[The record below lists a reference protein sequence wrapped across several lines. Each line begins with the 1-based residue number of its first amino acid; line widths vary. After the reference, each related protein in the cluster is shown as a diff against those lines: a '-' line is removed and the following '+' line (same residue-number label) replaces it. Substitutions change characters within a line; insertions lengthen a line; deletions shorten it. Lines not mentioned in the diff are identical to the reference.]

1 MGFIDEIKRLTRSRD
16 NDADAAAEQYEPA
29 MIDSQDG
36 NADTRH
42 SSASRVADASTRR
55 QMVSVHTT
63 TQLKVVLVR
72 PERFEDVSDIA
83 DCLKEKRTVV
93 MSMENAEAKTARR
106 IIDFLSGVTYAQEG
120 KMKRVSASSYL
131 LVPFNVDVV
140 GDVDLLGE
148 LGGSDVSFFS

>member
-1 MGFIDEIKRLTRSRD
+1 MGFMDELKRLTRSRD
-16 NDADAAAEQYEPA
+16 NDTDLGESTLVDSEDGNTDTKQSSASSSSGADAA
-29 MIDSQDG
+29 
-36 NADTRH
+36 
-42 SSASRVADASTRR
+42 TRR

-93 MSMENAEAKTARR
+93 MSLENAETKTARR

-148 LGGSDVSFFS
+148 LGGSDVSFF

>member
-1 MGFIDEIKRLTRSRD
+1 MGFMDELKRLTRSRD
-16 NDADAAAEQYEPA
+16 NDTDLGESTLVDSEDGNTDTKQSSASSSSGADAA
-29 MIDSQDG
+29 
-36 NADTRH
+36 
-42 SSASRVADASTRR
+42 TRR

-93 MSMENAEAKTARR
+93 MSLENAETKTARR

-148 LGGSDVSFFS
+148 LGGSDVSFFN

>member
-36 NADTRH
+36 NAD
-42 SSASRVADASTRR
+42 SASRVADASTRR

>member
-1 MGFIDEIKRLTRSRD
+1 MGFMDELKRLTRSRD
-16 NDADAAAEQYEPA
+16 NDTDLGESTIVDSEDGNTDTKQSSASSSSGADAA
-29 MIDSQDG
+29 
-36 NADTRH
+36 
-42 SSASRVADASTRR
+42 TRR

-93 MSMENAEAKTARR
+93 MSLENAETKTARR

-148 LGGSDVSFFS
+148 LGGSDVSFF